1 MKEKLTMRPFFF
13 PVLIV
18 VLFSAMFSSCFNVDT
33 EPSVSLEEQWIA
45 DTTSI
50 SKYLKSKNI
59 SAMKDPSGV
68 RFVIDSLGAGFPPK
82 ASSSV
87 KFSYTGRLLS
97 ESIFDQGKNTTSSM
111 KDLIV
116 GFQLGLSLMPAGT
129 KARIYIP
136 SGYGYGANVVNS
148 IPANSN
154 LIFEVQLHSVVT
166 TETEKQQLAADTVAI
181 DSYLAD
187 NSINAIKDKSGL
199 RYTINQV
206 GTGSIPTL
214 YSKIKITYTGKLL
227 SNGTVFFT
235 GSNGPTSIFDSRVIN
250 YIYAFQVGLQK
261 MPVGSKATFYVPSG
275 LGFGNQIT
283 QGTSVSVPANS
294 NLVFE
299 MELTE
304 IVE

>member
-1 MKEKLTMRPFFF
+1 MKEKSTMRPFFF

-18 VLFSAMFSSCFNVDT
+18 VLFTAMLSSCFNVDT
-33 EPSVSLEEQWIA
+33 QPSVSLEEQWIA

-59 SAMKDPSGV
+59 TAMKDPSGV

-97 ESIFDQGKNTTSSM
+97 EVIFDQGKNTTSSI

-166 TETEKQQLAADTVAI
+166 SESEKQQLASDTVAI
-181 DSYLAD
+181 DSYLAA
-187 NSINAIKDKSGL
+187 NSIAAIKDKSGL
-199 RYTINQV
+199 RYSINQV
-206 GTGSIPTL
+206 GTGSIPNL

-227 SNGTVFFT
+227 SNGTIFFT

-250 YIYAFQVGLQK
+250 YIYAFQAGLQK

-283 QGTSVSVPANS
+283 QGTNVNVPANS

>member
-1 MKEKLTMRPFFF
+1 MYEKLAMRPFFF
-13 PVLIV
+13 PVFLV
-18 VLFSAMFSSCFNVDT
+18 VLLSAMLSSCFNVDT
-33 EPSVSLEEQWIA
+33 QPSVSLEEQWIA

-50 SKYLKSKNI
+50 SKYLKAKNI
-59 SAMKDPSGV
+59 TAMKDPSGV

-97 ESIFDQGKNTTSSM
+97 ESVFDQGKNTTSSM

-154 LIFEVQLHSVVT
+154 LIFEVQLHSVIT
-166 TETEKQQLAADTVAI
+166 SESEKQQLAADTMAI

-187 NSINAIKDKSGL
+187 KAIDAIKDKSGL

-206 GTGSIPTL
+206 GTGSIPNL
-214 YSKIKITYTGKLL
+214 YNKVKITYTGKLM
-227 SNGTVFFT
+227 SNGTVFFN

-261 MPVGSKATFYVPSG
+261 MPVGSKATFYVPSS

-283 QGTSVSVPANS
+283 QGTNVSVPANS
-294 NLVFE
+294 NLIFE

>member
-1 MKEKLTMRPFFF
+1 MKEKLTMRHFFF
-13 PVLIV
+13 PVLLV
-18 VLFSAMFSSCFNVDT
+18 VLFSAMLSSCLNVDT
-33 EPSVSLEEQWIA
+33 QPSVSLEEQWIA

-59 SAMKDPSGV
+59 KAMKDPSGV

-97 ESIFDQGKNTTSSM
+97 EAIFDQGKNTTTSM

-154 LIFEVQLHSVVT
+154 LIFEVHLHSVVT
-166 TETEKQQLAADTVAI
+166 SESEKQQLASDTVAI
-181 DSYLAD
+181 DSYLSD

-283 QGTSVSVPANS
+283 QGTNGSVPANS
-294 NLVFE
+294 NLIFE

>member
-1 MKEKLTMRPFFF
+1 MRPFFF

-18 VLFSAMFSSCFNVDT
+18 VLFTAMLSSCFNVDT
-33 EPSVSLEEQWIA
+33 QPSVSLEEQWIA

-59 SAMKDPSGV
+59 TAMKDPSGV

-97 ESIFDQGKNTTSSM
+97 EVIFDQGKNTTSSI

-166 TETEKQQLAADTVAI
+166 SESEKQQLASDTVAI
-181 DSYLAD
+181 DSYLAA
-187 NSINAIKDKSGL
+187 NSIAAIKDKSGL
-199 RYTINQV
+199 RYSINQV
-206 GTGSIPTL
+206 GTGSIPNL

-227 SNGTVFFT
+227 SNGTIFFT

-250 YIYAFQVGLQK
+250 YIYAFQAGLQK

-283 QGTSVSVPANS
+283 QGTNVNVPANS